1 MQITKEQFVSWK
13 EDPVTIAFFQASQE
27 RVEDAKD
34 ILANEA
40 GKDPDN
46 DNFFRGFIY
55 AYNEMKDFR
64 VETEDE

>member
-1 MQITKEQFVSWK
+1 MMVSPEQFITWK
-13 EDPVTIAFFQASQE
+13 EDPVTKAFFAACQE
-27 RVEDAKD
+27 RIEDAKD

-64 VETEDE
+64 VETDD

>member
-1 MQITKEQFVSWK
+1 MSFITKEDFLEWK
-13 EDPVTIAFFQASQE
+13 ELDVTKAFFAAASE
-27 RVEDAKD
+27 RVEDAKE

-55 AYNEMKDFR
+55 AYNEMREFR
-64 VETEDE
+64 VEDEE

>member
-1 MQITKEQFVSWK
+1 MSFITKEDFLEWK
-13 EDPVTIAFFQASQE
+13 ELDVTKAFFAAAAE
-27 RVEDAKD
+27 RVEDAKE

-55 AYNEMKDFR
+55 AYNEMRDFR
-64 VETEDE
+64 VEDEE